1 MRGAFLILLTALAV
15 SRALPQKTGS
25 RAIDNETYAEQR
37 AALMEQ
43 DYASMLGWELTLTE
57 EEEQV
62 NTILKSLKDA
72 EIDKAK
78 ATDNFLPAVNFMI
91 SKSEIEQSE
100 VFAFIKSMPKGA
112 VLHGHDTGLTSIDFV
127 VQELTYWDHLYMC
140 YEDFGPIFRFSSTV
154 PDTVPC
160 SSGWFLVAE
169 ERADAS
175 SPEDFDNA
183 LYKNLTIVVD
193 NPLEAYPTVDAA
205 WQRFN
210 QYFESI
216 DGIVSYRPAFEAY
229 HTQSLQELLQ
239 DGVQYL
245 EFRGAQP
252 LLHELDGTE
261 LTPLETIG
269 VYKNISDTFV
279 TINPGDFWGVRYIYG
294 PLRGV
299 SVDVIYDY
307 LDLVKSLKTSFPD
320 YIAGFDLVGQ
330 EDPGPPLKTFIE
342 PLLSLQEYEPPI
354 DVFYHAGETEWT
366 VTKLMT
372 KYFEDWYGE
381 DVDENV
387 FDALLL
393 NATRIGHGY
402 AVVKHPA
409 AQQRARATNTPV
421 EVCPISNQVLRLVE
435 DLRNHPGVQLAST
448 SFPMVVSSDDPAPWA
463 ALPLSH
469 DIYEAFLAFGGR
481 HADLK
486 FLKQLAINSIEYSSL
501 PAEQKA
507 GLYEMWSGKWN
518 EFINSTLRRY
528 HAISTNLLPEHF

>member
-1 MRGAFLILLTALAV
+1 MFNHQRKQNPSELGVLVVNNVGLATN
-15 SRALPQKTGS
+15 PP
-25 RAIDNETYAEQR
+25 
-37 AALMEQ
+37 
-43 DYASMLGWELTLTE
+43 ELR
-57 EEEQV
+57 
-62 NTILKSLKDA
+62 I
-72 EIDKAK
+72 
-78 ATDNFLPAVNFMI
+78 
-91 SKSEIEQSE
+91 
-100 VFAFIKSMPKGA
+100 
-112 VLHGHDTGLTSIDFV
+112 
-127 VQELTYWDHLYMC
+127 
-140 YEDFGPIFRFSSTV
+140 
-154 PDTVPC
+154 
-160 SSGWFLVAE
+160 
-169 ERADAS
+169 
-175 SPEDFDNA
+175 
-183 LYKNLTIVVD
+183 
-193 NPLEAYPTVDAA
+193 
-205 WQRFN
+205 
-210 QYFESI
+210 
-216 DGIVSYRPAFEAY
+216 
-229 HTQSLQELLQ
+229 
-239 DGVQYL
+239 
-245 EFRGAQP
+245 
-252 LLHELDGTE
+252 
-261 LTPLETIG
+261 
-269 VYKNISDTFV
+269 
-279 TINPGDFWGVRYIYG
+279 
-294 PLRGV
+294 V

-342 PLLSLQEYEPPI
+342 PLLSLQEYEPAI
-354 DVFYHAGETEWT
+354 DVFYHAGET
-366 VTKLMT
+366 
-372 KYFEDWYGE
+372 DWYGE

-486 FLKQLAINSIEYSSL
+486 FLKQLAINSIDL
-501 PAEQKA
+501 PAEQKV
-507 GLYEMWSGKWN
+507 GLYELWSGKWN